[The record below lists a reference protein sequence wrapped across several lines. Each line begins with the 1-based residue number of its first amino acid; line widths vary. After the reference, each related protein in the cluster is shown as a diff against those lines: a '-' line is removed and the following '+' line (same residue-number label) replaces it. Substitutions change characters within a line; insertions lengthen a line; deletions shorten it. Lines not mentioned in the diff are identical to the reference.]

1 MLNFHVNSTF
11 LKGQLVPTILMPGEQ
26 SRELIVSTP
35 LCKAGMVLT
44 AACSLKEQHLCPGE
58 FQGLLEFTGCLMEG
72 ELKSPTVPDFLSL
85 KLSGILK
92 TVNYSTKNTELTWKP
107 I

>member
-11 LKGQLVPTILMPGEQ
+11 LKGQLVPSILMPGER
-26 SRELIVSTP
+26 SGELIVSHP
-35 LCKAGMVLT
+35 LQSWDGSYGSLQPEGT
-44 AACSLKEQHLCPGE
+44 APLSGGL
-58 FQGLLEFTGCLMEG
+58 QGLLKFTGCLMEG
-72 ELKSPTVPDFLSL
+72 ALKSPTGPDFLSL